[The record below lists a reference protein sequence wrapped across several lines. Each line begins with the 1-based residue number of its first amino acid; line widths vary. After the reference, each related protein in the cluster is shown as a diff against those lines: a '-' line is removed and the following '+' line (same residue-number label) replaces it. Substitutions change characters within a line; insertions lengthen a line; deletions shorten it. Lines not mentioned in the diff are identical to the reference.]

1 MPRYSPPL
9 NRRHSH
15 RGLNGRRRFAWLTF
29 FLIVLGLAVALW
41 VIRGVLLPF
50 VLAMVVAYVFEPT
63 VSRIEAGGIRR
74 FVGVLLIY
82 AALAL
87 AIGGFVQ
94 FLVPVL
100 ETESTKVLSALNRF
114 VRNAPNFYERLEA
127 GIGDFVDSVTTSP
140 DAPAPDRVEPP
151 ISEEDWGFGPPLER
165 FREASAPTVPMVR
178 EVPLAA
184 TPEELS
190 MAGLDR
196 AASAAAEATA
206 MQTAGTQH
214 NITVEP
220 TPEGAFGIRF
230 HQAAFEITRSGE
242 DSLSIVARTRVNE
255 ATKFDNLRAQITKAM
270 RGGLEKLGGSILG
283 GFFSFFQGLVTGI
296 LGGLVAF
303 LVVFMVAAFLLIDA
317 PNLKKAS
324 RNLVPPRY
332 RSDYDELTSRLN
344 IGFSGVVRGQLLICL
359 INGILSGIGFS
370 IFIPEYAIILAIVA
384 GVFSLIP
391 IFGTIISS
399 IPAILIGLSVG
410 FTTGLGVLAW
420 ILGIHFIEANILNP
434 KVIGSQAHIHPVLV
448 ILVLVAGESLFG
460 IKGALLAV
468 PVTSIAQTLIVF
480 TYSRTKRYL
489 L

>member
-1 MPRYSPPL
+1 MPRFSAPL

-15 RGLNGRRRFAWLTF
+15 RGLDGRRRFAWLTF

-41 VIRGVLLPF
+41 IVRGVLLPF
-50 VLAMVVAYVFEPT
+50 ILAMVVAYVFEPT
-63 VSRIEAGGIRR
+63 VSKIEAVGIRR

-82 AALAL
+82 ATLAL

-100 ETESTKVLSALNRF
+100 ETESTKVLSALNSF
-114 VRNAPNFYERLEA
+114 VRDAPNYYERLEA

-140 DAPAPDRVEPP
+140 DAAAPDRVAPP
-151 ISEEDWGFGPPLER
+151 ISEEEWGFGPPLER

-178 EVPLAA
+178 EVALAA
-184 TPEELS
+184 TPEEFS
-190 MAGLDR
+190 MAGLDLG
-196 AASAAAEATA
+196 ASAAEATA
-206 MQTAGTQH
+206 IQKAGSQH

-230 HQAAFEITRSGE
+230 HQAAFEITHSGE
-242 DSLSIVARTRVNE
+242 DTLSIVARTQVNE

-324 RNLVPPRY
+324 RNLVPLRY

-468 PVTSIAQTLIVF
+468 PVTSVLQTLIVF
-480 TYSRTKRYL
+480 TYSRTKRHL
-489 L
+489 V